1 MAFGDQE
8 LPSPLDE
15 RAIPVP
21 SVPTQAHQPS
31 LDRDIWAMAW
41 PAILS
46 FLVVNV
52 VDVIDVALVGRLGRQ
67 TVAAWGYAAQCVHL
81 VETLVQSVGI
91 GCVALVARAM
101 GARDFARGRSAIAAS
116 VFVAGAVAALGF
128 ALALAIP
135 RTLLGLLDAQP
146 AVIEISVP
154 YLRSFA
160 AAMVLYGA
168 AFMYESSLRA
178 NRSTRGPMLI
188 AVCVMAVKTVLSVL
202 LVFGLFGLPRLELVG
217 AGIATL
223 AAHAVGL
230 VLYIAASRVA
240 ARDGLLVTFG
250 WADVRRMW
258 DVAGEVLWVSLPSM
272 GERLIMSLA
281 LLTYFKILSAY
292 GTAAIAAYAIG
303 VRLLSFSWAP
313 GLGFAAAASTFVGQA
328 LGASDS
334 DAARR
339 AARRALS
346 QALAVTTVV
355 ALIFVF
361 LRVPLAH
368 AFTKDHSVAECLLP
382 FMMMLAI
389 AQPFMASHF
398 TLGGVLRGAGDTFT
412 PLVGAAI
419 GNWGFRVP
427 LAWVFTRVFGH
438 ELFWVWAALIGD
450 HVARTAV
457 NGGVFLRGKWAL
469 RVGATVRQ
477 RRGVS
482 GT

>member
-1 MAFGDQE
+1 MASAVDGSGAE
-8 LPSPLDE
+8 SLPPP
-15 RAIPVP
+15 RA
-21 SVPTQAHQPS
+21 QDRS

-46 FLVVNV
+46 FIVVNV

-91 GCVALVARAM
+91 GCVALVARAT
-101 GARDFARGRSAIAAS
+101 GARDFDRGRRAIAAS
-116 VFVAGAVAALGF
+116 VFVAGAVASLGF
-128 ALALAIP
+128 GLAVAIP
-135 RTLLGLLDAQP
+135 RTLLGLLDADP
-146 AVIEISVP
+146 AVVDVSVP
-154 YLRSFA
+154 YLRLFGAS
-160 AAMVLYGA
+160 MVLYGA

-178 NRSTRGPMLI
+178 NRSTRAPMLV
-188 AVCVMAVKTVLSVL
+188 AACVRTVKTVLSVL
-202 LVFGLFGLPRLELVG
+202 LVFGLFGFPRLELVG

-230 VLYIAASRVA
+230 VLYVGVSRVA
-240 ARDGLLVTFG
+240 ARDGLVVSFG
-250 WADVRRMW
+250 WDDVRRMW

-281 LLTYFKILSAY
+281 LLTYFKILSFY

-328 LGASDS
+328 LGAGDS
-334 DAARR
+334 EGAQKAARR
-339 AARRALS
+339 AVG
-346 QALAVTTVV
+346 QALAVTTGV
-355 ALIFVF
+355 AFVYAF
-361 LRVPLAH
+361 LRTPLAY
-368 AFTKDHSVAECLLP
+368 AFTKDPKVAECLLP
-382 FMMMLAI
+382 FMLMLAI

-398 TLGGVLRGAGDTFT
+398 TLGGVLRGAGDTVT

-427 LAWVFTRVFGH
+427 LAWLFTRMFGH
-438 ELFWVWAALIGD
+438 DLVWVWAALIGD
-450 HVARTAV
+450 HVARAAV
-457 NGGVFLRGKWAL
+457 NGAVFLRGRWAL
-469 RVGATVRQ
+469 RVGATVR
-477 RRGVS
+477 RARVVS
-482 GT
+482 GR

>member
-1 MAFGDQE
+1 
-8 LPSPLDE
+8 
-15 RAIPVP
+15 
-21 SVPTQAHQPS
+21 
-31 LDRDIWAMAW
+31 MAW

-46 FLVVNV
+46 FVVVNV
-52 VDVIDVALVGRLGRQ
+52 VDVIDVALVGRLGRH

-91 GCVALVARAM
+91 GCVALVARAT
-101 GARDFARGRSAIAAS
+101 GARDAARGRRAIAAS
-116 VFVAGAVAALGF
+116 VFVAGAVASLGF
-128 ALALAIP
+128 GLALAIP
-135 RTLLGLLDAQP
+135 RTLLELLDAEP
-146 AVIEISVP
+146 AVIELAVP
-154 YLRSFA
+154 YLRLFA
-160 AAMVLYGA
+160 ASMVLYGG

-178 NRSTRGPMLI
+178 NRSTRAPMII
-188 AVCVMAVKTVLSVL
+188 AICVMTVKTALSVG
-202 LVFGLFGLPRLELVG
+202 LVFGVFGLPRLELVG
-217 AGIATL
+217 AGLATL

-230 VLYIAASRVA
+230 FLSVIVSRTA
-240 ARDGLLVTFG
+240 ARDGLVVSFG
-250 WADVRRMW
+250 AADVRRMW

-334 DAARR
+334 QSARKAARR
-339 AARRALS
+339 SLT
-346 QALAVTTVV
+346 QAILVTSGVAV
-355 ALIFVF
+355 LFVF

-368 AFTKDHSVAECLLP
+368 AFTSDVHVAESLLP
-382 FMMMLAI
+382 FMLMLAI

-412 PLVGAAI
+412 PLVGAAV

-427 LAWVFTRVFGH
+427 LAWLFTRFFGH
-438 ELFWVWAALIGD
+438 DLVWVWAALIGD
-450 HVARTAV
+450 HVARTVV
-457 NGGVFLRGKWAL
+457 NGVVFLRGKWSL
-469 RVGATVRQ
+469 RVGATVRA
-477 RRGVS
+477 RGA
-482 GT
+482 